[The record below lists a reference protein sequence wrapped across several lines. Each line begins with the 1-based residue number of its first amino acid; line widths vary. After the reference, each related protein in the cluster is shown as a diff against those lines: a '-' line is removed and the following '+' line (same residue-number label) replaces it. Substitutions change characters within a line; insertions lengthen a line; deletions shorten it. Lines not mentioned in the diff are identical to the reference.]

1 MKRIILGVMV
11 ILSMLIFTSCT
22 INSTNNFIVQY
33 NKNSDLCIVTNI
45 SEYDYEELKLTLEI
59 YNEGGYKLDA
69 TKKIPEL
76 KEGEKYEFKLSDL
89 VEDTSEVQQIQITQ
103 YSFEEGIR
111 LYLAIFAVIMLVAYL
126 AYLVLRQFFL

>member
-11 ILSMLIFTSCT
+11 ILSTLIFTSCT
-22 INSTNNFIVQY
+22 INSTNNFMVQY
-33 NKNSDLCIVTNI
+33 NKNSDLCIVTNM
-45 SEYDYEELKLTLEI
+45 SEYDYEKLKLTLEI

>member
-1 MKRIILGVMV
+1 MKRIILGIMV

-22 INSTNNFIVQY
+22 INSTNNFMVQY

-45 SEYDYEELKLTLEI
+45 SEYDYKKLKLTLEI

-69 TKKIPEL
+69 TKEIPEL

-89 VEDTSEVQQIQITQ
+89 VEDASKVQQIQITQ

-111 LYLAIFAVIMLVAYL
+111 LYLAILAVTVLVAYL
-126 AYLVLRQFFL
+126 AYLILRQFF

>member
-11 ILSMLIFTSCT
+11 ILSTLIFTSCT
-22 INSTNNFIVQY
+22 INSTNNFMVQY
-33 NKNSDLCIVTNI
+33 KKNSDLCIVTNM
-45 SEYDYEELKLTLEI
+45 SEYDYEKLKLTLEI

>member
-11 ILSMLIFTSCT
+11 ILSTLIFTSCT
-22 INSTNNFIVQY
+22 INSTNNFMVQY
-33 NKNSDLCIVTNI
+33 NKNSDLCIVTNM
-45 SEYDYEELKLTLEI
+45 SEYDYEKLKLTLEI

-89 VEDTSEVQQIQITQ
+89 VGDTSEVQQIQITQ

-111 LYLAIFAVIMLVAYL
+111 LYLAILAVIMLVAYI

>member
-11 ILSMLIFTSCT
+11 ILSTLIFTSCT
-22 INSTNNFIVQY
+22 INSTNNFMVQY
-33 NKNSDLCIVTNI
+33 NKNSDLCIVTNM
-45 SEYDYEELKLTLEI
+45 SEYDYEKLKLTLVI

-69 TKKIPEL
+69 KKEISEL
-76 KEGEKYEFKLSDL
+76 KQGEKYEFKLSDL
-89 VEDTSEVQQIQITQ
+89 VGDTSEVQQIQITQ

-111 LYLAIFAVIMLVAYL
+111 LYLAILAVIMLVAYI

>member
-11 ILSMLIFTSCT
+11 ILSTLIFTSCT
-22 INSTNNFIVQY
+22 INSTNNFMVQY
-33 NKNSDLCIVTNI
+33 NKNSDLCIVTNM
-45 SEYDYEELKLTLEI
+45 SEYDYEKLKLTLEI

-69 TKKIPEL
+69 KKEISEL
-76 KEGEKYEFKLSDL
+76 KQGEKYEFKLSDL
-89 VEDTSEVQQIQITQ
+89 VGDTSEVQQIQITQ

-111 LYLAIFAVIMLVAYL
+111 LYLAILAVIMLVAYI

>member
-11 ILSMLIFTSCT
+11 ILSTLIFTSCT
-22 INSTNNFIVQY
+22 INSTNNFMVQY
-33 NKNSDLCIVTNI
+33 NKNSDLCIVTNM
-45 SEYDYEELKLTLEI
+45 SEYDYEKLKLTLEI

-69 TKKIPEL
+69 KKEISEL
-76 KEGEKYEFKLSDL
+76 KQGEKYEFKLSDL
-89 VEDTSEVQQIQITQ
+89 VGDTSEVQQIQITQ

-111 LYLAIFAVIMLVAYL
+111 LYLAILDVIMLVAYI